1 MGKQFVKDLKIG
13 SYVQS
18 QFVVSDIRE
27 IPFSSPSRSGEHFLK
42 LVLGDISGT
51 IKGVIWDISVVGEKI
66 KTNDVLFITGE
77 VKEYYGPQLVIDN
90 YSKIKK
96 ENINRD
102 YFQASSPRDRDEMWQ
117 RLKKIVRQEVT
128 EKNLARLMDIF
139 YEDHELVNKF
149 KLSPAAK
156 LVHHNY
162 LGGLLEHTL
171 EVVELCRHIS
181 KMYTKQIDRSLLVVA
196 AVFHDIGK
204 VEEYDLESLT
214 FEYTDKGRLLGH
226 ISLGLGIIRE
236 MMEKLPLFPRDLKLE
251 LEHMIISHHGEKEW
265 GSPKVPKTF
274 NAFALFHADLLSAR
288 LKQFQQVMEK
298 GQDYG
303 SNWTEW
309 DRFLERKIFR
319 GGFPQ

>member
-1 MGKQFVKDLKIG
+1 M
-13 SYVQS
+13 
-18 QFVVSDIRE
+18 VSDIRE

-181 KMYTKQIDRSLLVVA
+181 KMYTKQIDRSYLL
-196 AVFHDIGK
+196 
-204 VEEYDLESLT
+204 
-214 FEYTDKGRLLGH
+214 
-226 ISLGLGIIRE
+226 
-236 MMEKLPLFPRDLKLE
+236 LPLSFMILGKLKN
-251 LEHMIISHHGEKEW
+251 MTWK
-265 GSPKVPKTF
+265 
-274 NAFALFHADLLSAR
+274 ALLLNILIKGACWDIFH
-288 LKQFQQVMEK
+288 
-298 GQDYG
+298 
-303 SNWTEW
+303 W
-309 DRFLERKIFR
+309 D
-319 GGFPQ
+319 